1 MPWGKAGGCIGFP
14 IDWII
19 DKLFPI
25 VGPLLLPPT
34 YSYTSILLYITRTV
48 SFIMP
53 PEFKITLYSFEKK
66 IIKSSCLFYKVFH
79 VFKSCRRHFLK

>member
-48 SFIMP
+48 SFIMLLS
-53 PEFKITLYSFEKK
+53 EFKITLYITYTLSQKNHKEQL
-66 IIKSSCLFYKVFH
+66 LF
-79 VFKSCRRHFLK
+79 L

>member
-1 MPWGKAGGCIGFP
+1 MSTFMPWGKAGGCIGFP

-34 YSYTSILLYITRTV
+34 YSYTYILLYITRTV
-48 SFIMP
+48 SFIMLLS
-53 PEFKITLYSFEKK
+53 EFKITPYITYTLSQKNHKEQL
-66 IIKSSCLFYKVFH
+66 LF
-79 VFKSCRRHFLK
+79 L